1 MKKLS
6 NISLRELRLV
16 LTQLGLSKERTKGGH
31 EIWSKEGLCRPV
43 TFQTHKDPVP
53 ELVIKNIIRDVNV
66 TRDQFLEILEEK

>member
-16 LTQLGLSKERTKGGH
+16 LTQLGLSKERAKGGH

-66 TRDQFLEILEEK
+66 TREQFLAILEEM

>member
-16 LTQLGLSKERTKGGH
+16 LTQLGLSKERTNGGH
-31 EIWSKEGLCRPV
+31 EIWSKEGLFRPV

-53 ELVIKNIIRDVNV
+53 ELVIKNIIRDMNV
-66 TRDQFLEILEEK
+66 TREQFLAILEEI